1 VASDLAARTGHV
13 LKPDPGRVIAKL
25 FVPGEET
32 PHGRSRANAVVTRI
46 LAMEESDVVRLAD
59 GIIADFQ
66 DRHHDLRGTLAANF
80 DFIAREIPL
89 TQQFTPERRTL
100 IGACFTH
107 EFSPEAAALF
117 NPSMAPH
124 PDQSG
129 LAPGQLRY
137 VMSVRCVGEGHIS
150 SIGFRTGVLGPGRTL
165 VVDEPGRLLLP
176 GIPRRAPYQL
186 RLFLSSLGDL
196 GDDSEDARLLLGGL
210 PETFT
215 ADELAKALT
224 SVHHHTLHRARVQR
238 TIEHIH
244 AVASSTYQVR
254 FPATTTLSERL
265 LWPTESV
272 ESNGMEDARLVRFE
286 DDSGPPTYYATYTAY
301 DGTNVRTHLLATQD
315 LQEFHVSPM
324 AGRGARNKGLALF
337 PRRIRGR
344 YVAVSR
350 WDRENLAIVDS
361 DDCRIWDAPKKLYAP
376 ASGWEV
382 IQVGNNGSPIET
394 RQGWLVLTHG
404 VGPMRV
410 YGMGAL
416 LLDRD
421 DPSIV
426 LASLPSPLLTPLGDE
441 RNGYVPNVVY
451 SCGAV
456 LHEGLLTIP
465 YGISDGAIGFAQV
478 ELADLMAAMV
488 ENPR

>member
-1 VASDLAARTGHV
+1 M
-13 LKPDPGRVIAKL
+13 LKPDSARVIAKL

-32 PHGRSRANAVVTRI
+32 PHGRSRATAVVSRI
-46 LAMEESDVVRLAD
+46 LAMDEAEVVRLAD

-66 DRHHDLRGTLAANF
+66 GRHRDLAATLAANF

-89 TQQFTPERRTL
+89 TQEFTAHRRTL

-124 PDQSG
+124 PDQSC

-150 SIGFRTGVLGPGRTL
+150 SIGFRTGVLGPGRGL
-165 VVDEPGRLLLP
+165 EVDEPGPLLVP
-176 GIPRRAPYQL
+176 GVPGRAPYQL
-186 RLFLSSLGDL
+186 RLFLSSLADL
-196 GDDSEDARLLLGGL
+196 GDDIEVARLLLGGL

-215 ADELAKALT
+215 ADQLADALAG
-224 SVHHHTLHRARVQR
+224 VHRHSLNRARVQH

-244 AVASSTYQVR
+244 QVASSSYHVA
-254 FPATTTLSERL
+254 FPPTTTLSERL
-265 LWPTESV
+265 LWPTEAA
-272 ESNGMEDARLVRFE
+272 ESHGMEDARLVRFE
-286 DDSGPPTYYATYTAY
+286 DEPTGPLYYATYTAY
-301 DGTNVRTHLLATQD
+301 DGTNVRTHMLASAD
-315 LQEFHVSPM
+315 LQEFQVSPM

-337 PRRIRGR
+337 PRRIHGR
-344 YVAVSR
+344 YVALSR

-376 ASGWEV
+376 TAGWEI
-382 IQVGNNGSPIET
+382 IQVGNNGSPMET
-394 RQGWLVLTHG
+394 PQGWLVLTHG

-410 YGMGAL
+410 YGLGAL
-416 LLDRD
+416 LLDLD
-421 DPSIV
+421 DPSLV
-426 LASLPSPLLTPLGDE
+426 LASLPHPLLTPAGDE

-451 SCGAV
+451 SCGAI
-456 LHEGLLTIP
+456 LHDGVVTIP

-478 ELADLMAAMV
+478 ELSDVLAAMV
-488 ENPR
+488 SNPRAAAQTR